1 MELSK
6 TKLRQFVKKLDELT
20 DQVNM
25 LTSVVYSLSKTKT
38 KSLKKK
44 KIKYIPTKDIGL

>member
-6 TKLRQFVKKLDELT
+6 TKLRRFVKKLDELT

-25 LTSVVYSLSKTKT
+25 LTSVVNSLAKDKT
-38 KSLKKK
+38 KSLSKK
-44 KIKYIPTKDIGL
+44 KIKYLPSKDIGL

>member
-6 TKLRQFVKKLDELT
+6 TKLRIFVKKLDELT

-25 LTSVVYSLSKTKT
+25 LTSIVNNLAKDKN